1 MQRVLLIKLPEP
13 AAETQKRCVMPPLGL
28 WSMRT
33 NIVEN
38 TDNWVH
44 VCDMHAGD
52 DLTETLRMNKWDVIG
67 ISVQFSIQHDDYMK
81 VAKKARAVCGTVIA
95 GGFHAQVVQ
104 PPKGVT
110 FVAKGW
116 GEHAIAEHLKFQI
129 KGEIHHP
136 IFALTELNRYWEEDK
151 PHDLRSMTKR
161 WIPFETSRGC
171 VRQCAFCGVQNVWEK
186 YVSFSVSWIDR
197 YLKYLEGKGIH
208 ELFIEDDNIAL
219 QPERLKQII
228 SLFNRYNVH
237 WSTPNGIEIRGL
249 SKCLAEIADS
259 GCWRVSLAFETGVE
273 ETAKRM
279 NILDKW
285 IKPKEARVIA
295 DWLMKNGIEVCGFF
309 IIGWPGE
316 SLKQMQETVDY
327 ANSLPLTDRHIYIA
341 TPYPG
346 TELYNYC
353 KSKRYLTEDGAK
365 LYRDLRYTT
374 GLIKTKQWGP
384 EQVEELRRKD
394 RELALRRRAGE
405 NV

>member
-13 AAETQKRCVMPPLGL
+13 TADTQKRCVVPPLGL

-33 NIVEN
+33 NIQ
-38 TDNWVH
+38 TLSDNWVH

-52 DLTETLRMNKWDVIG
+52 DLDETLKLTEWDVIG
-67 ISVQFSIQHDDYMK
+67 ISVQFSIQHDEYMR
-81 VAKKARAVCGTVIA
+81 VAKKAAAVSATVIA

-104 PPKGVT
+104 PPKGIAS
-110 FVAKGW
+110 VAQGW
-116 GEHAIAEHLKFQI
+116 GEYALAEHLKFAI
-129 KGEIHHP
+129 KGEIQHP
-136 IFALTELNRYWEEDK
+136 RFALTELNRYWEEDK
-151 PHDLRSMTKR
+151 PHDLRSMTNR

-171 VRQCAFCGVQNVWEK
+171 VRDCAFCGVHNVWKK
-186 YVSFSVSWIDR
+186 YTTFSIGWIDT

-208 ELFIEDDNIAL
+208 ELFIEDDNVAL
-219 QPERLKQII
+219 QPGRFKQVV
-228 SLFNRYNVH
+228 SLLNRYNLH

-249 SKCLAEIADS
+249 SKALEEIVDS
-259 GCWRVSLAFETGVE
+259 GCWRVSLAFETAVE

-285 IKPKEARVIA
+285 IKPKDARIVA

-316 SLKQMQETVDY
+316 SLKQMRDTIAY

-346 TELYNYC
+346 TELYNTC
-353 KSKRYLTEDGAK
+353 KSKRYLVKDGAK
-365 LYRDLRYTT
+365 LYRDLRYTK
-374 GLIKTKQWGP
+374 GLIRTKQWGP

-394 RELALRRRAGE
+394 REKALERRAE

>member
-1 MQRVLLIKLPEP
+1 
-13 AAETQKRCVMPPLGL
+13 MPPVGL
-28 WSMRT
+28 WSMRSS
-33 NIVEN
+33 IVEN

-52 DLTETLRMNKWDVIG
+52 NIDDVLRANEWDVIG
-67 ISVQFSIQHDDYMK
+67 ISVQFSIQHDDYVK
-81 VAKKARAVCGTVIA
+81 VAKKAQATGATVIA

-104 PPKGVT
+104 APKGVT

-116 GEHAIAEHLKFQI
+116 GEYAMAEYFKFHI
-129 KGEIHHP
+129 KGEIAHP
-136 IFALTELNRYWEEDK
+136 KFAITELARYWEEDK

-161 WIPFETSRGC
+161 WMSFETSRGC

-186 YVSFSVSWIDR
+186 YTAFSLGWLNQ

-208 ELFIEDDNIAL
+208 ELFVEDDNVAL
-219 QPERLKQII
+219 QPGRFKQVI
-228 SLFNRYNVH
+228 SLLNRYNVH

-249 SKCLAEIADS
+249 SKVLDVIADS

-273 ETAKRM
+273 QTAKRM

-285 IKPKEARVIA
+285 IRPRDGFKIA

-316 SLKQMQETVDY
+316 TLKQMKQTLAY

-353 KSKRYLTEDGAK
+353 KSKRYLIKDEVE
-365 LYRDLRYTT
+365 LYRDLRYTK
-374 GLIKTKQWGP
+374 GLIRTKQWKP
-384 EQVEELRRKD
+384 EQIEELRRKD
-394 RELALRRRAGE
+394 REEALRKRGS
-405 NV
+405 V